1 MIRDLARKSRS
12 WRGYDE
18 SRKVSREE
26 LVEMVECARLCPSSV
41 NMQPLKYYLAWE
53 EEQVKKIQPL
63 TKWARALQPM
73 ELPHKGHCPTAFIV
87 ICQDTALQPSIPRFQ
102 KDIGIVAQTMLLA
115 ATEMGLGGCM
125 IGNYDAGQVREAL
138 ELPEWYG
145 RSLDALYD
153 CLTDLSVPT
162 TIHVENWPEEDYMQ
176 RALAVLRDAAEEN
189 ELLQVR
195 LED

>member
-1 MIRDLARKSRS
+1 MAR
-12 WRGYDE
+12 RGGN
-18 SRKVSREE
+18 
-26 LVEMVECARLCPSSV
+26 P
-41 NMQPLKYYLAWE
+41 NLKA
-53 EEQVKKIQPL
+53 VRN
-63 TKWARALQPM
+63 T
-73 ELPHKGHCPTAFIV
+73 
-87 ICQDTALQPSIPRFQ
+87 DT
-102 KDIGIVAQTMLLA
+102 TA
-115 ATEMGLGGCM
+115 ATRQLQKNADEHAKAV
-125 IGNYDAGQVREAL
+125 YDALSEAL